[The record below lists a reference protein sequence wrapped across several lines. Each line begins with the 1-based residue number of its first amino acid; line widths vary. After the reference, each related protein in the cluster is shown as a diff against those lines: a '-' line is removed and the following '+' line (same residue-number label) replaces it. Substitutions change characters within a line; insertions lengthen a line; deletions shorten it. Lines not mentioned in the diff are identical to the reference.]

1 MEYTS
6 AGCLF
11 VSQTHTL
18 AGYQPGKM
26 VPCISGIGGK
36 REERDS
42 GVMETALRE
51 MLEEVLGIYESARF
65 MGALAGVEYITM
77 IRGRNYVNIVYSF
90 LALEK
95 ILAIVQS
102 AGGQSPYYKVFPLT
116 LNELI
121 FSREAAGAE
130 IVHFALLPLVPDLP
144 CIDPYFAKDLAK
156 FILVSPQKPS

>member
-1 MEYTS
+1 MEYTA

-11 VSQTHTL
+11 VNGTHAL
-18 AGYQPGKM
+18 AGYQPGKT

-51 MLEEVLGIYESARF
+51 MLEEVLGIYDSARF
-65 MGALAGVEYITM
+65 MGALTGVEYITM

-95 ILAIVQS
+95 ILAVVQGS
-102 AGGQSPYYKVFPLT
+102 GVQSPYYKVFPLT
-116 LNELI
+116 LNDLI
-121 FSREAAGAE
+121 FSREAGGAE
-130 IVHFALLPLVPDLP
+130 IVHFAVLPLVPDLP
-144 CIDPYFAKDLAK
+144 WVDPYFVKDLAK
-156 FILVSPQKPS
+156 FIVLSPQKPS

>member
-1 MEYTS
+1 MDYTS

-11 VSQTHTL
+11 VNETHAL

-36 REERDS
+36 REDGDN
-42 GVMETALRE
+42 GVMGTALRE
-51 MLEEVLGIYESARF
+51 MLEEVLGIYDSARF

-95 ILAIVQS
+95 ILGLVQA
-102 AGGQSPYYKVFPLT
+102 AGGQSPYYKTFPLT
-116 LNELI
+116 LHDLI

-144 CIDPYFAKDLAK
+144 WVDPYFVKDLAK
-156 FILVSPQKPS
+156 FLLLSPEKPS

>member
-1 MEYTS
+1 MEYTA

-11 VSQTHTL
+11 VNGTHAL
-18 AGYQPGKM
+18 AGYQPGKT

-51 MLEEVLGIYESARF
+51 MLEEVLGIYDSARF

-90 LALEK
+90 IALEK
-95 ILAIVQS
+95 ILGIMQA
-102 AGGQSPYYKVFPLT
+102 AGVQSPYYKVFPLT

-121 FSREAAGAE
+121 FSREAGGAE
-130 IVHFALLPLVPDLP
+130 IVHFAVLPLVPDLP
-144 CIDPYFAKDLAK
+144 WVDPYFVKDLAK
-156 FILVSPQKPS
+156 FILQKPS

>member
-51 MLEEVLGIYESARF
+51 MLEEVLGIYDSARF

-95 ILAIVQS
+95 ILAIVQG
-102 AGGQSPYYKVFPLT
+102 AGGQSPYYKTFPLT
-116 LNELI
+116 LHDLI

-130 IVHFALLPLVPDLP
+130 IVHFAVLPLVADLP
-144 CIDPYFAKDLAK
+144 WVDPYFVKDLAK
-156 FILVSPQKPS
+156 FILLSPQTPS

>member
-1 MEYTS
+1 MDYTS

-11 VSQTHTL
+11 VNGTHAL

-36 REERDS
+36 RENADN

-51 MLEEVLGIYESARF
+51 MLEEVLGIYDSARF
-65 MGALAGVEYITM
+65 MVALAGVEYITM
-77 IRGRNYVNIVYSF
+77 IRGQNYVNIVYSF

-95 ILAIVQS
+95 ILGLVQG
-102 AGGQSPYYKVFPLT
+102 AGGQSPYYKTFPLK
-116 LNELI
+116 LHDLI

-130 IVHFALLPLVPDLP
+130 IVHFAVLPLVPDLP
-144 CIDPYFAKDLAK
+144 WVDPYFVKDLAK
-156 FILVSPQKPS
+156 FILMRLEKPS

>member
-1 MEYTS
+1 MDYTS

-11 VSQTHTL
+11 VSQTHAL

-36 REERDS
+36 RENADS

-51 MLEEVLGIYESARF
+51 MLEEVLGIYDSARF

-95 ILAIVQS
+95 ILAIVQG
-102 AGGQSPYYKVFPLT
+102 AGG
-116 LNELI
+116 E
-121 FSREAAGAE
+121 
-130 IVHFALLPLVPDLP
+130 
-144 CIDPYFAKDLAK
+144 
-156 FILVSPQKPS
+156 

>member
-1 MEYTS
+1 MDYTS

-11 VSQTHTL
+11 VNGTHAL
-18 AGYQPGKM
+18 AGYQPGKT

-36 REERDS
+36 REDADS

-51 MLEEVLGIYESARF
+51 MLEEVLGIYDSPRF

-95 ILAIVQS
+95 ILRLVQG
-102 AGGQSPYYKVFPLT
+102 AGGQSPYYKTFPLT
-116 LNELI
+116 LHDLI

-130 IVHFALLPLVPDLP
+130 IVHFALLPLVADLP
-144 CIDPYFAKDLAK
+144 WVDPYFVKDLAK
-156 FILVSPQKPS
+156 FILVNPQTPS

>member
-11 VSQTHTL
+11 VNGTHAL

-42 GVMETALRE
+42 GAMETALRE
-51 MLEEVLGIYESARF
+51 MLEEVLGIYDYAKF
-65 MGALAGVEYITM
+65 MGALTGVEYLVM
-77 IRGRNYVNIVYSF
+77 IRGRHYVNIVYSF

-95 ILAIVQS
+95 ILTIVQG
-102 AGGQSPYYKVFPLT
+102 AGGHSPYYRVFPLK
-116 LNELI
+116 LHDLI

-130 IVHFALLPLVPDLP
+130 IVHFALLPLVRDLP
-144 CIDPYFAKDLAK
+144 CVDPYFAKDLAK
-156 FILVSPQKPS
+156 FISMSLEKPS

>member
-1 MEYTS
+1 MEYTA

-11 VSQTHTL
+11 VSQTHAL

-36 REERDS
+36 REKGDA
-42 GVMETALRE
+42 GVIETAMRE
-51 MLEEVLGIYESARF
+51 MLEEVLGIYDSARF
-65 MGALAGVEYITM
+65 MGALSSVEYITI

-95 ILAIVQS
+95 ILAIVKE
-102 AGGQSPYYKVFPLT
+102 AGGQSPYYKVFPLK
-116 LNELI
+116 LHDLI

-130 IVHFALLPLVPDLP
+130 IVHFSLLPLVPDLP
-144 CIDPYFAKDLAK
+144 CVDPYFAKDLAK
-156 FILVSPQKPS
+156 FILVSPEKPS